1 MKRQA
6 INPPNNW
13 SGQYEF
19 HQAEIISEIN
29 QLVKFSGQTSLV
41 TDPDSEMGISVN
53 HPDDMRKQIEVSL
66 ASIDDLLERA
76 GMKRENIIH
85 VHFFTTEMEAF
96 LNNYDVYVAWI
107 GEADIKPPQSTLGV
121 DQLAVPDLKI
131 EIEVTAAN

>member
-13 SGQYEF
+13 SGHYEF

-41 TDPDSEMGISVN
+41 TDPESEMGLSVKY
-53 HPDDMRKQIEVSL
+53 PDDMRKQIEFSL
-66 ASIDDLLERA
+66 AAIDDLLARA

-85 VHFFTTEMEAF
+85 VHFFTTDMEAF
-96 LNNYDVYVAWI
+96 LNNYDVYGTWI
-107 GEADIKPPQSTLGV
+107 KEANIRPPQSTLGV
-121 DQLAVPDLKI
+121 NQLAVPDLKI
-131 EIEVTAAN
+131 EIEVTAAS